1 MAEQQMDSF
10 ERVKA
15 DIERKKEEQRE
26 KLKQEQLKQEKE
38 KREKDFN
45 DGLMR
50 LAEQVMAYENRQDD
64 PTYFLLKTFLDL
76 AVEMREMINNLNSI
90 SIAMTCLSDA
100 IGFIDNSMRLDD
112 ALYDESLSVK
122 YGFFQRLKQRRKQ
135 KKVIRNNTAR
145 IQSLIANMSM
155 KYDMSASMM
164 DAMRSLGVKI
174 KAKSEKAAAKSKKKS
189 AKRAAANGAPVQ
201 QAPSKG
207 DEFLAQLR
215 AKKGGEASDSPA
227 APAAAAPSSGATGAA
242 GFDGLV

>member
-1 MAEQQMDSF
+1 MDSF

-26 KLKQEQLKQEKE
+26 KLRQEQLKQEKE

-45 DGLMR
+45 EGLMR

-112 ALYDESLSVK
+112 ELYNESLSVK

-135 KKVIRNNTAR
+135 RKVIRNNTAR
-145 IQSLIANMSM
+145 IQSLIDNMSM

-164 DAMRSLGVKI
+164 DAMRSLGMKI
-174 KAKSEKAAAKSKKKS
+174 KAKSEKAAAKSKKK
-189 AKRAAANGAPVQ
+189 AEKRAAANGGAPAQ

-215 AKKGGEASDSPA
+215 AQKGGSSSDAPAA
-227 APAAAAPSSGATGAA
+227 APAAPSGGAKGAA